1 MKTNVV
7 IVGGGVIGSSIAY
20 HLAANEERSVVVVEP
35 DPSYKRAS
43 SALSASAIRQ
53 QFVTPTCIRM
63 SQYGFEF
70 LRNISEH
77 LGTDDLPVDLS
88 LVEQGYL
95 YLADASRADAL
106 ERAIERQQSHEVP
119 VVRLDKTALTER
131 CPWLRSD
138 DLVLGALGTACEG
151 WFDGYG
157 LLQAFRRK
165 ARHLGVTYLQDS
177 VVDVLRRPGAVC
189 GVRTAQGLTIDAG
202 VVVNAAGP
210 LAAAVASWAG
220 FELPVQPE
228 RRCIFAFTCPE
239 RLDFMPL
246 VVDPSGLYFRPEGHK
261 FIAGGPATPVAGP
274 DPLSLE
280 VDYEQFTDFIWPALA
295 HRVPAF
301 ESIRM
306 TSAWAGHYEV
316 NLLDHNAVIGWAPGI
331 RGLMLANGFSGHG
344 LQHAPATGR
353 GVAELIL
360 HGRYQTLD
368 LSELSP
374 MRLVLNQPIIEHNVI

>member
-1 MKTNVV
+1 MQANVV

-20 HLAANEERSVVVVEP
+20 HLAAKGERSVLVVEP

-70 LRNISEH
+70 IRNVSEH
-77 LGTDDLPVDLS
+77 LGVDDSPVDVA
-88 LVEQGYL
+88 LVERGYL
-95 YLADASRADAL
+95 YLADATRVDAL
-106 ERAIERQQSHEVP
+106 DRAITLQQAHEVP
-119 VVRLDKTALTER
+119 VMRLDRSALPER
-131 CPWLRSD
+131 CPWLHCD
-138 DLVLGALGTACEG
+138 DLALGALGVACEG

-177 VVDVLRRPGAVC
+177 VTGVLRQSTAVR
-189 GVRTAQGLTIDAG
+189 GVRTAQGLKIDAE

-210 LAAAVASWAG
+210 LAASVASWAG
-220 FELPVQPE
+220 FDLPVQPE
-228 RRCIFAFTCPE
+228 RRCIFAFTCPDD
-239 RLDFMPL
+239 LHFIPL
-246 VVDPSGLYFRPEGHK
+246 VVDPSGLYFRPEGDK
-261 FIAGGPATPVAGP
+261 FLAGGPATPVAGP

-331 RGLMLANGFSGHG
+331 DGLMLANGFSGHG
-344 LQHAPATGR
+344 LQHAPAAGR

-360 HGRYQTLD
+360 YGNYRTLD
-368 LSELSP
+368 LSDLSP
-374 MRLVLNQPIIEHNVI
+374 ARPGMPTS